1 MDPLNKLILNPRDAV
16 RFATIWIKEMDKT
29 GVNAEILPH
38 LDRAVQILSS
48 LPEDCVG
55 NRICPGDTV
64 TESTP
69 QVPGYPSPTGVVY
82 RVTTNAFWERRDSY
96 ALEPTKFKVITEAPS
111 WS

>member
-55 NRICPGDTV
+55 NRVCPGDAVERLPISGYEPQKGTV
-64 TESTP
+64 
-69 QVPGYPSPTGVVY
+69 G
-82 RVTTNAFWERRDSY
+82 RVSKDAFWGLGDDWAWEPRR
-96 ALEPTKFKVITEAPS
+96 FKVITEAPS